1 MTSDKGPEQEHF
13 KANYIEVIKRVV
25 PEFYEETEYQLF
37 GAEEDLQYKVLGKI
51 LYAAKNISSLVMV
64 PDTSS
69 SWFGAQHLS
78 SIRYVPYFVPYN
90 ELSRCTPAKFEKHV
104 LAPLGKTFG
113 DFPNVGEFSSFL
125 LTSALPSTHLNSV
138 THSFAQNYS
147 SIVDSNKSS
156 VSAVSNELIDQLGWV
171 YLLNTS
177 GQVIDNA
184 SVPPSSLVVSSLT
197 EKLFYGQTLTEA
209 DGVSNLFKWLYTN
222 CQGGGSAWTEVSK
235 LYLPSPFNS
244 PSSTYADNYYASGS
258 QLVSAL
264 DTLVNVWV
272 NDDDPNTLYFKDIV
286 DASLL
291 GLNVRRMENK
301 GPMGKM
307 LKALAYAFYDVQD
320 SIRDIQFLLDIDEC
334 PEEFLQYLGRYLG
347 WTFFSEDPDNW
358 RRQLKQAIYLY
369 KAKGTRAAL
378 VNATNMVIPSSIYN
392 PTHPV
397 SGLQELWESYIPN
410 LIYYSIKTETDLGKT
425 PAQYQELLSSWQ
437 RSFDASSI
445 PIAMENYDPLNGD
458 NNVRFLVDYI
468 LKYLDYKHDFL
479 RTGDDEN
486 YEKSNYIQNQVSAN
500 VPLEDAGYKH
510 RGRIVPVPP
519 WEDDRFYQNSYITSP
534 ILLDLSSI
542 LVNDIGNVG
551 VGIEESKVSTI
562 ARFISSSVSINDKNG
577 FLEPGWGHNNAFKFM
592 SSSLSLPFNYK
603 DVIKSGDLEAM
614 SLFDYWSSKSS
625 SVHSKFNLSSIDFT
639 ADNFIDVGKTKLGR
653 RGFPTIIDIFRQF
666 APFHVINRIFAGSSI
681 VDDYFGTRNGPHGS
695 ANAEK
700 PWSGV
705 ADIEIINTIQS
716 DSDQVNSSYTASAF
730 PGNNGVYSGIS
741 PSIYN
746 PRQGRFIPSST
757 LYTTNYFMEGGG
769 SGIVSGLPKGF
780 KKAGRAPRTAGRRRS
795 LKYKF
800 TGWSQTRKGLNQPTN
815 TDYFA
820 ASSIRQTE
828 NRQLFIPGFVPK
840 GFNFSSQQFVDTSGS
855 LSSVYDFNNASG
867 TTFYEF
873 AGSSFFPARAVP
885 DFETNASSFNQLRDV
900 FGSQILRTLTQIFIR
915 RGKEDSRWL
924 RFTND
929 GFRNFKFGRHV
940 IALYHE
946 YNNKFRRQAQN
957 WVFDSQYVAGNRY
970 SGGFN
975 IVSHVFGPGVFNHNF
990 SHKGKIIDNL
1000 STNAF
1005 ITSIPQAVSA
1015 IHKDWSAIATTVA
1028 AGGLNETVIAT
1039 DGTTRELTEGIL
1051 QSNAYGTY
1059 RNALDIFE
1067 RPGETYFSNDT
1078 LLSGIEILAPAG
1090 QNSLA
1095 VWNHDD
1101 NPSFNVDKISPS
1113 GITLIQRSAGSDPR
1127 NGIRVR
1133 YELGGN
1139 KNYSYNGKFEFAPID
1154 YARLDKGL
1162 SAIAGWRLVDKNR
1175 TPSISQFNRKGVTA
1189 AAARQAQLYDKKDFS
1204 GFNTVTISCKGKGAR
1219 TAGTR
1224 LYPLGVKENPS
1235 IQTVVDHPN
1244 LGTPANLRRLT
1255 PGRRYRVELQ
1265 ASSGPT
1271 ARNPKITYALFNA
1284 TKQKLWDAS
1293 GQNWTAQDTT
1303 LSSNF
1308 VSFLTSSTDEAGKT
1322 FKTWASD
1329 FTVSSTFD
1337 PSDKYELWIT
1347 PVNDNSTQTVFTTQ
1361 IGNIK
1366 TYAIEASSVDTKIH
1380 GLVGNKLFPNQDYT
1394 LGVTARIADMAAGPV
1409 NRQAEYVLARVVV
1422 EQKPFV
1428 GNGLEENFCKAF
1440 AFNWKEK
1447 FWKQSGRTDDTD
1459 TWMRLDLP
1467 ADSSEERF
1475 ELNFNTLNSRTD
1487 LRYFSLGENG
1497 PYDGYFASAGPVHD
1511 DNSVYYIEIAKPE
1524 RTNDF
1529 AGVTVLS
1536 VDLLNTNYNI
1546 YAQDYTQKNF
1556 IDVFDF
1562 FDKLNAGKS
1571 SRDVVNSSG
1580 TYLLSGGSRSEYLEY
1595 FGGSH
1600 SSVNGEYGFVEND

>member
-37 GAEEDLQYKVLGKI
+37 GSEEDLQYKVLGKI

-125 LTSALPSTHLNSV
+125 LTSALSSTHLNSV

-222 CQGGGSAWTEVSK
+222 CKGGGSAWTEVCK

-244 PSSTYADNYYASGS
+244 PSS
-258 QLVSAL
+258 
-264 DTLVNVWV
+264 
-272 NDDDPNTLYFKDIV
+272 I
-286 DASLL
+286 
-291 GLNVRRMENK
+291 
-301 GPMGKM
+301 
-307 LKALAYAFYDVQD
+307 
-320 SIRDIQFLLDIDEC
+320 
-334 PEEFLQYLGRYLG
+334 
-347 WTFFSEDPDNW
+347 
-358 RRQLKQAIYLY
+358 
-369 KAKGTRAAL
+369 
-378 VNATNMVIPSSIYN
+378 
-392 PTHPV
+392 
-397 SGLQELWESYIPN
+397 
-410 LIYYSIKTETDLGKT
+410 
-425 PAQYQELLSSWQ
+425 
-437 RSFDASSI
+437 
-445 PIAMENYDPLNGD
+445 
-458 NNVRFLVDYI
+458 
-468 LKYLDYKHDFL
+468 
-479 RTGDDEN
+479 
-486 YEKSNYIQNQVSAN
+486 
-500 VPLEDAGYKH
+500 
-510 RGRIVPVPP
+510 
-519 WEDDRFYQNSYITSP
+519 
-534 ILLDLSSI
+534 
-542 LVNDIGNVG
+542 
-551 VGIEESKVSTI
+551 
-562 ARFISSSVSINDKNG
+562 
-577 FLEPGWGHNNAFKFM
+577 
-592 SSSLSLPFNYK
+592 
-603 DVIKSGDLEAM
+603 
-614 SLFDYWSSKSS
+614 
-625 SVHSKFNLSSIDFT
+625 
-639 ADNFIDVGKTKLGR
+639 
-653 RGFPTIIDIFRQF
+653 
-666 APFHVINRIFAGSSI
+666 
-681 VDDYFGTRNGPHGS
+681 
-695 ANAEK
+695 
-700 PWSGV
+700 
-705 ADIEIINTIQS
+705 
-716 DSDQVNSSYTASAF
+716 
-730 PGNNGVYSGIS
+730 
-741 PSIYN
+741 
-746 PRQGRFIPSST
+746 

-828 NRQLFIPGFVPK
+828 NRQLFIPAFVPK

-1028 AGGLNETVIAT
+1028 GGGLNETVVAT

-1162 SAIAGWRLVDKNR
+1162 SAITG
-1175 TPSISQFNRKGVTA
+1175 
-1189 AAARQAQLYDKKDFS
+1189 
-1204 GFNTVTISCKGKGAR
+1204 
-1219 TAGTR
+1219 
-1224 LYPLGVKENPS
+1224 
-1235 IQTVVDHPN
+1235 
-1244 LGTPANLRRLT
+1244 
-1255 PGRRYRVELQ
+1255 
-1265 ASSGPT
+1265 
-1271 ARNPKITYALFNA
+1271 
-1284 TKQKLWDAS
+1284 
-1293 GQNWTAQDTT
+1293 
-1303 LSSNF
+1303 
-1308 VSFLTSSTDEAGKT
+1308 
-1322 FKTWASD
+1322 
-1329 FTVSSTFD
+1329 
-1337 PSDKYELWIT
+1337 
-1347 PVNDNSTQTVFTTQ
+1347 
-1361 IGNIK
+1361 
-1366 TYAIEASSVDTKIH
+1366 
-1380 GLVGNKLFPNQDYT
+1380 
-1394 LGVTARIADMAAGPV
+1394 
-1409 NRQAEYVLARVVV
+1409 
-1422 EQKPFV
+1422 
-1428 GNGLEENFCKAF
+1428 
-1440 AFNWKEK
+1440 
-1447 FWKQSGRTDDTD
+1447 
-1459 TWMRLDLP
+1459 
-1467 ADSSEERF
+1467 
-1475 ELNFNTLNSRTD
+1475 
-1487 LRYFSLGENG
+1487 
-1497 PYDGYFASAGPVHD
+1497 
-1511 DNSVYYIEIAKPE
+1511 
-1524 RTNDF
+1524 
-1529 AGVTVLS
+1529 
-1536 VDLLNTNYNI
+1536 
-1546 YAQDYTQKNF
+1546 
-1556 IDVFDF
+1556 
-1562 FDKLNAGKS
+1562 
-1571 SRDVVNSSG
+1571 
-1580 TYLLSGGSRSEYLEY
+1580 
-1595 FGGSH
+1595 
-1600 SSVNGEYGFVEND
+1600 